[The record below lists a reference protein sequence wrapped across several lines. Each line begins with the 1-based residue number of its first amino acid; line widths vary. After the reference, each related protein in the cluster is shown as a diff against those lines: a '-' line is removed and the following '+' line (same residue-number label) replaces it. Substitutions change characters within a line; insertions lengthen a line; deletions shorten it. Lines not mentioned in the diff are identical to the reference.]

1 MTDQTVTT
9 VTETTETE
17 PEVQRNNWLR
27 NVLLGIL
34 GLLLLVLLVM
44 GIIWL
49 FRQISAPT
57 VVTDSSGVVAP
68 GSGYVVPR
76 FCNAVIVGIPVT
88 EKGECSWCTIN
99 YAYDPSG
106 KNPGDVYI
114 VSEEPME
121 YEVGAYVY
129 QYSDDRF
136 RDCIADQAFITDPGY
151 TPVYK

>member
-9 VTETTETE
+9 TTETS
-17 PEVQRNNWLR
+17 EVQPQRRINWRNL
-27 NVLLGIL
+27 LLGIL
-34 GLLLLVLLVM
+34 ALLLLVLLVM

-49 FRQISAPT
+49 FRQISTPP
-57 VVTDSSGVVAP
+57 VVTDNSGVVAP
-68 GSGYVVPR
+68 VSSGNVVPS

-106 KNPGDVYI
+106 ENPGDVYI

-136 RDCIADQAFITDPGY
+136 RECIAGQSFIADPGY

>member
-1 MTDQTVTT
+1 MTDQTVTETT
-9 VTETTETE
+9 VTETEDS
-17 PEVQRNNWLR
+17 PQRGNLLR
-27 NVLLGIL
+27 NIVLGIL
-34 GLLLLVLLVM
+34 ALLLLVLLVM

-49 FRQISAPT
+49 FRQISTPP
-57 VVTDSSGVVAP
+57 VVTDNSGVVAP
-68 GSGYVVPR
+68 VSGNVVPR

-88 EKGECSWCTIN
+88 EKGKCSWCTIN

-136 RDCIADQAFITDPGY
+136 RECIADQAFITDPGY